1 MAQCFS
7 PAAARV
13 GHARFAPQRCVAAW
27 AFGVMTLLLGLA
39 ASSAAYSQSVA
50 LAGMM
55 GSKALL
61 VVDGNAP
68 KSVAAGETHLG
79 VKVIS
84 TTNDQAV
91 VEQAGKRVLLRVG
104 EAPVSMGGG
113 LKGTRIVLMAGSGG
127 HFVTPGKINGQA
139 VQFMV
144 DTGATT
150 IAMGVTEAERAGID
164 YRQGQPVRMSTA
176 NGITQGFKVKLASV
190 RIAEVEVMDVDAVV
204 IPQSMPFMLLG
215 NSFLMRFQMTRD
227 NDQMTLTKRY

>member
-1 MAQCFS
+1 MLDSRGQPRQQLMC
-7 PAAARV
+7 PLVAAALLL
-13 GHARFAPQRCVAAW
+13 AAW
-27 AFGVMTLLLGLA
+27 AAVQPA
-39 ASSAAYSQSVA
+39 HAQSVA

-68 KSVAAGETHLG
+68 KSVAAGETHHG

-84 TTNDQAV
+84 TTSEQAV
-91 VEQAGKRVLLRVG
+91 VEQSGKRMLLRVG

-144 DTGATT
+144 DTGATS
-150 IAMGVTEAERAGID
+150 IAMGATEADRAGIA
-164 YRQGQPVRMSTA
+164 YRQGQPIRMSTA
-176 NGITQGFKVKLASV
+176 NGITEGFKIKLGSV

-204 IPQSMPFMLLG
+204 VPQSMPFVLLG
-215 NSFLMRFQMTRD
+215 NSFLARFQMTRE
-227 NDQMTLTKRY
+227 NDQMLLVKRY